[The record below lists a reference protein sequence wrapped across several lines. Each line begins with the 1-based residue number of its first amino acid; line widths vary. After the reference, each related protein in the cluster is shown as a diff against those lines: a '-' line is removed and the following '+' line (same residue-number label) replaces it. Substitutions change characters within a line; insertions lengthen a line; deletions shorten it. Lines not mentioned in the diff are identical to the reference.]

1 MEKLESRYWRW
12 LVLAV
17 LAAVTTYA
25 PNRLLAVTPAEQALL
40 SKAQSLAAHGQLNM
54 AVQTWQQLLLS
65 DPQNKEALAGI
76 AQAEMR
82 LGNPDQAKKYL
93 DRLRALGADAR
104 TIAGI
109 ESMSHLQSPAARLQ
123 RAKRLV
129 RDGKY
134 AEALQIYRDLY
145 GSEPPAGETALA
157 YYDTEAAIPSDRE
170 HAIDGLRNL
179 AKRFPADPRYAITLG
194 RVLTYDPKT
203 RQQGIEILQQYPS
216 IASAQ
221 SALEQA
227 KTWNRLAKSAKPV
240 AGSSAYQNNSPVA
253 AAYRDLN
260 SGHLDEAR
268 QQFQKLLAKDPKN
281 AAALSGMGYVFM
293 KQRNFAS
300 ASDYLQRARTAGA
313 KNLDSAITLANF
325 WQRMAKG
332 DAELKN
338 EDSDAAIEDYRAAA
352 KLEPSRPEAM
362 EALGGALLQKGNDAE
377 AADMFNRV
385 LKIAP
390 DRAISWRGLFLAQSG
405 AGDATAALVTSQN
418 MPSGVRAQ
426 LDSDPDGLRALA
438 QDDLA
443 LGRAAEYNRVV
454 KLALALPFPNQG
466 RGMPPDRQMQ
476 YAALLMAI
484 QRYQPAIHL
493 YRQVIAANPENIG
506 AWRALIA
513 LQHQLHRDDEAL
525 ATIGRTPQDVFK
537 RLDDDPGFLATV
549 GSIYQSQHEW
559 TKARQY
565 LERAASNPNAPEPAI
580 ELQLADVYAASGEQ
594 QKSYA
599 IYRREV
605 EDHPENPAAWR
616 GLIGILHQS
625 GHDRDALHALA
636 SIPEPTR
643 LRLESDTGYL
653 QILASVQVATGYNR
667 DALRTFNQIAAVY
680 ANGNQPEPLD
690 VRIQYGWALLNSG
703 DKRKL
708 YAVVSTI
715 ADSPDMTN
723 QQRADFNR
731 LLSTWSVR
739 RANTASTAGNQRG
752 AIAILETAA
761 RAVPGNT
768 GVLNALAGVYLKAGE
783 PKRAVAIYESLN
795 MNGAS
800 LAQYEGAI
808 GAALAAGDTKHAATW
823 LQTALNRF
831 QRNPR
836 ILQMAGQYEQA
847 TGNSH
852 RAVAYYRAALAAMGP
867 ESTSEMFLRAGA
879 TGTELSSL
887 RNQDSPTRDLVNLL
901 APNGNTRQKRNA
913 TASTSGLWLSDG
925 LSQNAPAQAAPTLGD
940 YAQSGGFV
948 RSAVVDAE
956 DNSSA
961 SGDQSNDPLENSGHR
976 VALPNPATVASFGGR
991 KNPPENAYCC
1001 SAADSGP
1008 INRAPDSSSSTPSR
1022 KTAMATLESVLSNDA
1037 DNMDLPLQLPRNTQ
1051 MTIAKENSSSEPID
1065 NLPVTQVPT
1074 PGPVT
1079 PPSPA
1084 AQDASQQNPTTGE
1097 TAIQNPEYLPPFQ
1110 FNPNQNSSAAP
1121 QSPINRP
1128 DAQSLPPLTGPEKA
1142 ARVVQ
1147 TPRQQISQ
1155 QLTRLEGASSA
1166 WLGGTSS
1173 IAYRSGQPG
1182 YDRLSIYSTPIEA
1195 STTLGTDARL
1205 TLIADPVLL
1214 DSGEAT
1220 GAETLRQGTL
1230 SASSVPTQQSAS
1242 GIAGELQ
1249 LRTPLFAA
1257 SVGYTPHG
1265 FLVGNVTGGLYIHP
1279 PSGHFTLT
1287 FSRSPILDTQ
1297 LSYAGLRDEGSVGPT
1312 YPGNI
1317 WGGVIANGGEL
1328 QIASGNSDSG
1338 WYLQGGGQYISGVHV
1353 PTNSRLDGD
1362 FGAYWGVWRNP
1373 QYGNMTVGMNF
1384 FGMHYAQN
1392 LRYFTYGQGGYFS
1405 PDAYVVAGLPI
1416 SFTGHY
1422 QEKFHY
1428 HVNASFGLQ
1437 AFNEKSSLYFPL
1449 DSALQT
1455 AEGNLSYPAATNVG
1469 GNYNFDGEGSYA
1481 IANHWYVGGFMQ
1493 FNNTRDYASSKVGF
1507 YIRYLFRQQPLT
1519 ENSGPTGIFPAS
1531 GFRPL
1536 QVP

>member
-1 MEKLESRYWRW
+1 MEKLERRYCRW
-12 LVLAV
+12 LILVV
-17 LAAVTTYA
+17 LAATTTCV
-25 PNRLLAVTPAEQALL
+25 PSRLLAITPAEQALL

-54 AVQTWQQLLLS
+54 AMQTWQQLLLS

-104 TIAGI
+104 TIAQI
-109 ESMSHLQSPAARLQ
+109 KSMSHLQSPAARLQ

-134 AEALQIYRDLY
+134 AEAMRIYRDLY
-145 GSEPPAGETALA
+145 GSEPPAGDAALA

-170 HAIDGLRNL
+170 HAVEGLRNL
-179 AKRFPADPRYAITLG
+179 AQRFPADPRYAITLG
-194 RVLTYDPKT
+194 RVLTYDPET
-203 RQQGIEILQQYPS
+203 RQQGIAILQQYPS
-216 IASAQ
+216 ISSAQ
-221 SALEQA
+221 SALKQA
-227 KTWNRLAKSAKPV
+227 KTWNELAQSAKPA
-240 AGSSAYQNNSPVA
+240 AGNSKHQSNSPVA

-260 SGHLDEAR
+260 DGHLGEAR
-268 QQFQKLLAKDPKN
+268 RQFQQLLAKDPKN
-281 AAALSGMGYVFM
+281 AVALSGMGYVFM
-293 KQRNFAS
+293 KQRDFVS
-300 ASDYLQRARTAGA
+300 ASQYLQRARTAGA
-313 KNLDSAITLANF
+313 KNLDSAIALANF

-338 EDSDAAIEDYRAAA
+338 NDSDAAIEDYRAAA
-352 KLEPSRPEAM
+352 KLEPSRPEAI
-362 EALGGALLQKGNDAE
+362 EALAGALLQKGNDAE
-377 AADMFNRV
+377 AADLFNRV
-385 LKIAP
+385 LQSAP
-390 DRAISWRGLFLAQSG
+390 DRATSWHGLFLAQSG
-405 AGDATAALVTSQN
+405 AGDARAALATSQD
-418 MPSGVRAQ
+418 MPSGARAR
-426 LDSDPDGLRALA
+426 LNSDPDGLRALA

-443 LGRAAEYNRVV
+443 LGRIAEYNRVV

-466 RGMPPDRQMQ
+466 RGMPSDRQMQ

-484 QRYQPAIHL
+484 RRYQPAMHL
-493 YRQVIAANPENIG
+493 YRQVIAANPDNIG

-513 LQHQLHRDDEAL
+513 LQHQLHRDNEAL
-525 ATIGRTPQDVFK
+525 ATIGRAPQDVFN
-537 RLDDDPGFLATV
+537 RLDNDSGFLATV
-549 GSIYQSQHEW
+549 GGIYQSQHEW

-565 LERAASNPNAPEPAI
+565 LERAASIPNAAKPAI
-580 ELQLADVYAASGEQ
+580 LLQLAGVYAAMGEQ
-594 QKSYA
+594 QKAYA
-599 IYRREV
+599 IYRHQLQ
-605 EDHPENPAAWR
+605 DHPGDPAAWR

-636 SIPEPTR
+636 SIPESTR
-643 LRLESDTGYL
+643 LRLESDAGYL
-653 QILASVQVATGYNR
+653 QILASVQVATGHNR
-667 DALRTFNQIAAVY
+667 DALRTFGQIAAVY
-680 ANGNQPEPLD
+680 ANEHRPEPLD
-690 VRIQYGWALLNSG
+690 VIIQYGWALLNSG
-703 DKRKL
+703 DNRKL
-708 YAVVSTI
+708 YAVASAV
-715 ADSPDMTN
+715 ADSPGMTR

-731 LLSTWSVR
+731 LLSAWSVH
-739 RANTASTAGNQRG
+739 RANTAAAAGNQQD

-768 GVLNALAGVYLKAGE
+768 GVLNALAGAYLKAGE
-783 PKRAVAIYESLN
+783 PKRAVAIYESLD
-795 MNGAS
+795 MKGAS
-800 LAQYEGAI
+800 LGQYEGAI

-823 LQTALNRF
+823 LQTALHRF
-831 QRNPR
+831 QQNPK

-852 RAVAYYRAALAAMGP
+852 RAIAYYRAALAAMGP
-867 ESTSEMFLRAGA
+867 ESTSEMFLRSRAA
-879 TGTELSSL
+879 DEELSGL
-887 RNQDSPTRDLVNLL
+887 QNQDSPTRDLVNLL
-901 APNGNTRQKRNA
+901 AANGNLGRKRNS
-913 TASTSGLWLSDG
+913 TASTAGPWSPGG
-925 LSQNAPAQAAPTLGD
+925 LSRNALAQAAPTLGD
-940 YAQSGGFV
+940 YAQSGGFGQL
-948 RSAVVDAE
+948 AVAGAE
-956 DNSSA
+956 DNNSA
-961 SGDQSNDPLENSGHR
+961 SGDQSNDPFETSGHR
-976 VALPNPATVASFGGR
+976 VALPNPTAIASLGGR
-991 KNPPENAYCC
+991 KSSPENTDCC
-1001 SAADSGP
+1001 SGAGSGP
-1008 INRAPDSSSSTPSR
+1008 IRRAPDSSSSAPST
-1022 KTAMATLESVLSNDA
+1022 KTAMATLGSVLSNNT
-1037 DNMDLPLQLPRNTQ
+1037 DNVDLPLQLPRNTQ
-1051 MTIAKENSSSEPID
+1051 MTIAKQKSSSAPID
-1065 NLPVTQVPT
+1065 NLPTTQAPDSE
-1074 PGPVT
+1074 PAA

-1084 AQDASQQNPTTGE
+1084 TQDAGRQNPTTGE
-1097 TAIQNPEYLPPFQ
+1097 TAMQNPEHLSPFQ
-1110 FNPNQNSSAAP
+1110 FHPNRNSRAASQSLINYSA
-1121 QSPINRP
+1121 
-1128 DAQSLPPLTGPEKA
+1128 AQSLPPLTGPEKPVRA
-1142 ARVVQ
+1142 AQ
-1147 TPRQQISQ
+1147 TPRQQIRQ

-1195 STTLGTDARL
+1195 STMLGTDARL

-1214 DSGEAT
+1214 DSGVAT
-1220 GAETLRQGTL
+1220 GSETLRQGTL
-1230 SASSVPTQQSAS
+1230 PASSAPTQQSAS

-1265 FLVGNVTGGLYIHP
+1265 FLVGNVTGGLSIHP

-1297 LSYAGLRDEGSVGPT
+1297 LSYAGLRDEGSAGPT
-1312 YPGNI
+1312 YPGNV
-1317 WGGVIANGGEL
+1317 WGGVVANAGEL
-1328 QIASGNSDSG
+1328 QIASGNSRSG
-1338 WYLQGGGQYISGVHV
+1338 WYLQGGGQYIAGVHV

-1362 FGAYWGVWRNP
+1362 FGAYWGVWRKP

-1384 FGMHYAQN
+1384 FGMHYARN

-1405 PDAYVVAGLPI
+1405 PDAYVVAGLPV

-1455 AEGNLSYPAATNVG
+1455 AKGNLSYPAATKVG

-1481 IANHWYVGGFMQ
+1481 IANHWYVGGFMH
-1493 FNNTRDYASSKVGF
+1493 FNNTRDYNSSKVGF
-1507 YIRYLFRQQPLT
+1507 YIRYLFRPQPLT